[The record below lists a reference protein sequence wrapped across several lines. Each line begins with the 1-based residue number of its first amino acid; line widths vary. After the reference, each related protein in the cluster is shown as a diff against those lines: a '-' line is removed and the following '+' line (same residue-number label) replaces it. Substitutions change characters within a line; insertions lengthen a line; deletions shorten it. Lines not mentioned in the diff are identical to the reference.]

1 MKKIV
6 TTSMLMLLVA
16 AGAIAQPKKNVHL
29 FPESGTVC
37 NPMEISLHVH
47 GNGFNPVSYLWST
60 GETTPTIQITQSG
73 TYTLTVTGYHGN
85 SGNMVTKVRTETY
98 NVLPAPDISALTDL
112 WVCKNDTV
120 RLQAVP
126 GYDFYTWSNG
136 ASGMNFERKMEGPFL
151 NMGPVLDTLSVS
163 YTATVDKVCSV
174 TSEPVLLRAIRRPE
188 GVGVFYEN
196 KMNIRHNDSIPASLV
211 LEYLYPVTYEM
222 SFTEIANPSNTIK
235 YVTAPG
241 SRRAPA
247 SMLTPG
253 ASYHVE
259 TTPIINGVRYC
270 PGPVSTIGIR
280 PSSNRLGVGG
290 FEEQHEM
297 SSYRI
302 YDMSGKLLMEKQSEE
317 FNREWLNDIAPQ
329 MVIIHRNGTTS
340 EVIKMQVT
348 K

>member
-6 TTSMLMLLVA
+6 TTSMMMLLVA
-16 AGAIAQPKKNVHL
+16 AGAMAQPKKNVYL

-37 NPMEISLHVH
+37 NPMEISLHVQ

-73 TYTLTVTGYHGN
+73 TYTLTVTGQHGN
-85 SGNMVTKVRTETY
+85 SGSMTTKVRTATY
-98 NVLPAPDISALTDL
+98 NVLPAADISALTDV
-112 WVCKNDTV
+112 WVCKTDPV

-211 LEYLYPVTYEM
+211 LEYLYPVSYEM

-235 YVTAPG
+235 YLTAPG

-247 SMLTPG
+247 SILIPG
-253 ASYHVE
+253 TAYHVE

-290 FEEQHEM
+290 FEEQQEM
-297 SSYRI
+297 SIYRI
-302 YDMSGKLLMEKQSEE
+302 FDLSGKMIMEKHAEA
-317 FNREWLNDIAPQ
+317 FNKDWLNDIAPQ
-329 MVIIHRNGTTS
+329 MVVIHRTGTTS
-340 EVIKMQVT
+340 EVVKMQIT